1 MNTEQTSRLGRGL
14 WIGLALGL
22 TAVVALSIYSD
33 TNALAGKLTTYDLR
47 WFAAGTACATL
58 NYVLR
63 FVRWQYY
70 LGRIG
75 ASVPLV
81 ASARIFVAGFAMSV
95 SPGKLGEVLKSALL
109 AEAHDV
115 PVERSAPIV
124 LAERLTD
131 LVALVILVAIGSLS
145 VPDAGAIALM
155 SAGVVAGIYLVLAFP
170 PLGRFVLSLVERTRL
185 GARIGPRLRDAHD
198 ALVTLLRPLPLLG
211 ASLLATAAW
220 FLECVSLYLIVRG
233 FEGVS
238 LSIGASTFAY
248 SAPTII
254 GALAMLPGGLLVT
267 EASMTGVLRTLGGSL
282 MTEPVAAGA
291 TLLVR
296 LATLWWA
303 VVLGLAALAWQRRTV
318 APSTPNRGTKPRP
331 DGRR

>member
-1 MNTEQTSRLGRGL
+1 MTTEKTSRLTRGL

-22 TAVVALSIYSD
+22 SAVVALSVYGD
-33 TNALAGKLTTYDLR
+33 ARELAGKLTRYDFR
-47 WFAAGTACATL
+47 WFVLGTVCATL

-63 FVRWQYY
+63 FLRWQVY

-75 ASVPLV
+75 ASVPWI
-81 ASARIFVAGFAMSV
+81 ASARIFVAGFAMSI

-131 LVALVILVAIGSLS
+131 LVALVVLVAVGSLA
-145 VPDAGAIALM
+145 VPDAGAIAIM
-155 SAGVVAGIYLVLAFP
+155 SAGVVGGIYLVLAFP
-170 PLGRFVLSLVERTRL
+170 PLGRFVISLVERTRV

-198 ALVTLLRPLPLLG
+198 ALVTLLSPLPLLG

-233 FEGVS
+233 FEGVELS
-238 LSIGASTFAY
+238 LGASTFAY
-248 SAPTII
+248 SAPTIL

-267 EASMTGVLRTLGGSL
+267 EASMTGALRTLGGAA
-282 MTEPVAAGA
+282 MTETVAAGA

-303 VVLGLAALAWQRRTV
+303 VVLGLGALAWQRRTV
-318 APSTPNRGTKPRP
+318 AHLAANRGTTP
-331 DGRR
+331 